1 MPLYDYRCNHCSRVY
16 VDEVIPLA
24 RQHLT
29 TCRACGGDV
38 TFRLN
43 APVIVGP
50 TDTNPLVVESA
61 GVSFTSKSEI
71 RRYQEA
77 NPGFQVMSADSPDFK
92 RHHQRV
98 REKAESKAKSRG
110 FRDFHHQKTSAR
122 DEKARRE
129 GRSDAKIVVTT

>member
-1 MPLYDYRCNHCSRVY
+1 MPLYDYRCNECSQVY

-24 RQHLT
+24 EQHLT
-29 TCRACGGDV
+29 RCRACGGGV
-38 TFRLN
+38 AFRLN

-61 GVSFTSKSEI
+61 GVSFTSKAQVKA
-71 RRYQEA
+71 YQDA

-98 REKAESKAKSRG
+98 REKAEKRARERG
-110 FRDFHHQKTSAR
+110 FRDFNHQKTHAR
-122 DEKARRE
+122 DDKAKRE
-129 GRSDAKIVVTT
+129 GRADTKIVVTT